1 MSKQPYKKKHVR
13 VNWDK
18 QTITSIQIDTTGM
31 ANIYINRL
39 LKLIAEQSQAQV
51 TCYDAYGQEVLQ

>member
-1 MSKQPYKKKHVR
+1 MK

-18 QTITSIQIDTTGM
+18 QTITSILIDTTGM

-39 LKLIAEQSQAQV
+39 LKLIAEQSQAKA
-51 TCYDAYGQEVLQ
+51 TCYDAYGQEVGQ

>member
-1 MSKQPYKKKHVR
+1 MK

-31 ANIYINRL
+31 ANIYIDRL
-39 LKLIAEQSQAQV
+39 LKLIAEQSQAKA
-51 TCYDAYGQEVLQ
+51 TCYDAYGQEVLE